1 MIVLLGMSLL
11 NHLAGL
17 GCLFLIL
24 FFYLSWYESF
34 RLKHGL
40 DDS

>member
-1 MIVLLGMSLL
+1 VIVLLGISLL

-17 GCLFLIL
+17 GCLVLMF

-34 RLKHGL
+34 RLKYGS